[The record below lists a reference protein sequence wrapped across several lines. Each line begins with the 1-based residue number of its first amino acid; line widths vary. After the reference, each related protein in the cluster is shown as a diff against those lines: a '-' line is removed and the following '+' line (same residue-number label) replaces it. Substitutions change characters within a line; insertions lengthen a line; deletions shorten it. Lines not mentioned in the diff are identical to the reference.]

1 MITVV
6 RLKNLKNEEML
17 YYLVINPYDDD
28 FTGRVS
34 RLLCNKFLL
43 KYLDTSSPDE
53 YMSIITGTNAA
64 SFNPCVNEKY
74 VAQETFRE
82 HKYLT
87 EIAELKY
94 LRF

>member
-1 MITVV
+1 M
-6 RLKNLKNEEML
+6 
-17 YYLVINPYDDD
+17 
-28 FTGRVS
+28 
-34 RLLCNKFLL
+34 